1 MVVNRLFAAF
11 QGIEVLLLS
20 VCDTEAFTSL
30 LNRFVVNPSA

>member
-1 MVVNRLFAAF
+1 MALNRLFAAF

-20 VCDTEAFTSL
+20 VSNAETFTSL